1 MFIFLLKIT
10 VAGCSKDHLKFQYVY
25 ISTNQFIFAFLVDN
39 FLKFQYVY
47 ISTHV
52 AERIIATEDLK
63 IPICLYFYLAEMEK
77 LGFTNRLK
85 FQYVYISTQSVD
97 QENYNRGNLKFQYVY
112 ISTYMADLCLWK
124 MLLLKI
130 PICLYFYEKLDELQG
145 GLYYLKFQYVYISTT

>member
-85 FQYVYISTQSVD
+85 FQYVYISTMCRV
-97 QENYNRGNLKFQYVY
+97 RTCLHGHHLKFQYVY
-112 ISTYMADLCLWK
+112 ISTNFFLTMIYSART
-124 MLLLKI
+124 
-130 PICLYFYEKLDELQG
+130 
-145 GLYYLKFQYVYISTT
+145 LKFQYVYISTDSFSTFFNEISS

>member
-85 FQYVYISTQSVD
+85 FQYVYISTT
-97 QENYNRGNLKFQYVY
+97 NALNLGRP
-112 ISTYMADLCLWK
+112 TY
-124 MLLLKI
+124 LLKI
-130 PICLYFYEKLDELQG
+130 PICLYFYIQFFFYFLKCRTLKIPIC
-145 GLYYLKFQYVYISTT
+145 LYFYLKFTPHITRRS